1 LTVQLPANSAFQREL
16 LGMTVADRFSIAPL
30 RMPSRPG
37 EPAWEVAML
46 FPAQGEWTET
56 QYLAL
61 NGSNRMVEL
70 SNGCLDVL
78 PMPTPLH
85 QRIVDYLFS
94 LLKAFVMARG
104 LGEVYFAPLPVRLG
118 AGKFREPDLMFFR
131 PGRIVNPR
139 QQPDGV
145 DLAMEVLSEGAE
157 NRQRDLEIKRTEY
170 AAAGIPEYW
179 IVGPELNQ
187 ITVLCLEGESYR
199 IHGVFG
205 AATTAAS
212 VLLPGFEVDVKSVF
226 AAGTDGQ
233 EPRQ

>member
-1 LTVQLPANSAFQREL
+1 
-16 LGMTVADRFSIAPL
+16 
-30 RMPSRPG
+30 
-37 EPAWEVAML
+37 ML

-94 LLKAFVMARG
+94 LLKAFVMARE

-118 AGKFREPDLMFFR
+118 AGKFREPDIMFFR

-157 NRQRDLEIKRTEY
+157 NRERDLEIKRTEY

-179 IVGPELNQ
+179 IVDPELTQ
-187 ITVLCLEGESYR
+187 ITVLCLEGESY
-199 IHGVFG
+199 GVFG
-205 AATTAAS
+205 AAATVAS
-212 VLLPGFEVDVKSVF
+212 VLLPGFDIDVKSVF
-226 AAGTDGQ
+226 AAGSDGQ
-233 EPRQ
+233 EALQ

>member
-1 LTVQLPANSAFQREL
+1 
-16 LGMTVADRFSIAPL
+16 
-30 RMPSRPG
+30 
-37 EPAWEVAML
+37 ML

-85 QRIVDYLFS
+85 QRIVNYLFS

-157 NRQRDLEIKRTEY
+157 NRERDLEIKRAEY
-170 AAAGIPEYW
+170 AAARVPEYW
-179 IVGPELNQ
+179 IVDPELSQ
-187 ITVLCLEGESYR
+187 ITVLSLDGASYR

-205 AATTAAS
+205 AGARATS
-212 VLLPGFEVDVKSVF
+212 VLLCGFEIDVTAVF
-226 AAGTDGQ
+226 SAGSSGKQ
-233 EPRQ
+233 